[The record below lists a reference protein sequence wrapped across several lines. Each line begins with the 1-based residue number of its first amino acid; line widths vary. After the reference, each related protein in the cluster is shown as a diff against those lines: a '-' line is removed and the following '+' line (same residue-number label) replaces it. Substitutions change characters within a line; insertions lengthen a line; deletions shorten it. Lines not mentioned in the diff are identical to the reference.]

1 TASVVLGRRL
11 VISASV
17 GTGAAGGSFGTS
29 FFGWVTGWV
38 LGGSSPS
45 NTPNIHR
52 PAITSN
58 TRATTPTTPLMIKM
72 GALVVD
78 FGFGAA
84 VSSMRS
90 SSSPRRRR
98 APAVLTAGPVAVPR
112 WPLARALVVTVASA
126 GSSAAPFPAG
136 SSTTKRY
143 LHLGQSILRPMR
155 LGSRTGTIAS
165 QLGHCCLKLVL
176 VAINATPRHLAKVG
190 KAWVDTPPDWLYV
203 S

>member
-1 TASVVLGRRL
+1 
-11 VISASV
+11 
-17 GTGAAGGSFGTS
+17 
-29 FFGWVTGWV
+29 
-38 LGGSSPS
+38 
-45 NTPNIHR
+45 
-52 PAITSN
+52 
-58 TRATTPTTPLMIKM
+58 MIKM
-72 GALVVD
+72 GALPVD

-165 QLGHCCLKLVL
+165 QLGHCCLKLVAAMIEVL
-176 VAINATPRHLAKVG
+176 RHALRG
-190 KAWVDTPPDWLYV
+190 LYQDTERLFPWD
-203 S
+203 